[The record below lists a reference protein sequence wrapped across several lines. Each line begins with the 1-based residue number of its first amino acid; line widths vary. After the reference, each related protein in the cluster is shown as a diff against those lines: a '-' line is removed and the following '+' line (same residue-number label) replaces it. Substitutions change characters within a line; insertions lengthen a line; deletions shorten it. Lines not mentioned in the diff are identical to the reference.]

1 MSSFITATF
10 KLNFGCTLQ
19 IVDEVE
25 QIDLEG
31 EDNQAVKFQD
41 WKFITEDMALYK
53 RIAYVG
59 RNKSLVHVLCTC

>member
-53 RIAYVG
+53 RIACVAISY
-59 RNKSLVHVLCTC
+59 